1 MILGLEAFWELEALQ
16 AWEEADESR
25 VQGRARESRT
35 KRKAAE
41 TGAVVK
47 GRDASV
53 DSGACPLHGDDS
65 EQDNFIRERVC
76 LKVLF
81 GVRVN
86 ELPLPHKIR

>member
-53 DSGACPLHGDDS
+53 DSGLVLCAEMTPNKTILQ
-65 EQDNFIRERVC
+65 ERERES
-76 LKVLF
+76 LF
-81 GVRVN
+81 EGAVWGSR
-86 ELPLPHKIR
+86 K